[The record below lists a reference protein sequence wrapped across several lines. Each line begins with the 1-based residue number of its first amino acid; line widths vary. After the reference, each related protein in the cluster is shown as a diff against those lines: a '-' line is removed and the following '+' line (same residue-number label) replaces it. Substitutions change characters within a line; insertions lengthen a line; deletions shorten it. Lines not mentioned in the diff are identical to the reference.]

1 MVSKALWGEI
11 PALSDTDS
19 GIAAIER
26 EQMTKPRSIEVE
38 GPRLHQPSS
47 RHYPPTSDPLPAER
61 FQLDPLTSH
70 TIKLVQHAKK
80 VRQLISNIHQQQQ
93 DNVRNGDNDITY
105 PAAPPIP
112 EYTGPQLKHKVN
124 GPVPFMPKDTES
136 DFIKGK
142 GDPPPVIDDQA
153 CRKLLCRSV
162 AAVFAHIGFDSTS
175 ESLLETLTD
184 ITHEYFQQITTH
196 LRSAA
201 DNRLLNGYTG
211 FPDLI
216 EQVFH
221 EIGLGSVKCL
231 HDFYQSH
238 IIAYHE
244 NMEHTCQQLMSEY
257 EKIKLPIIQKQ
268 PDTVPVIRIKEEPC
282 SEIQFPVLDENDDLN
297 ETEQL
302 LNLDA
307 LGGFE
312 ITVEHES
319 ASGLTT
325 EVESK
330 WSQGVKSEPS
340 ENNNTRVNIL
350 DAFDEPG
357 SVKPPQTPA
366 QMSEG
371 GDSIVDPPSVS
382 GSDIMSPPS
391 ITSRPSKPKK
401 RKK

>member
-11 PALSDTDS
+11 PTLSDTDS

-112 EYTGPQLKHKVN
+112 EYTGPQLKHK
-124 GPVPFMPKDTES
+124 
-136 DFIKGK
+136 
-142 GDPPPVIDDQA
+142 
-153 CRKLLCRSV
+153 
-162 AAVFAHIGFDSTS
+162 
-175 ESLLETLTD
+175 TLTD

-325 EVESK
+325 E
-330 WSQGVKSEPS
+330 QHQ
-340 ENNNTRVNIL
+340 
-350 DAFDEPG
+350 G
-357 SVKPPQTPA
+357 SVKPPHTPA

-391 ITSRPSKPKK
+391 ITSRPK
-401 RKK
+401 RNDSNFQPSGYI